1 MTDLDTELCNRTN
14 EIGKLIWAH
23 VKDPTRRLSYCL
35 TLASILAFHPIAV
48 KEEDSVKYM
57 KGVDRILALMR
68 ENAILLWTQVRR
80 LKP

>member
-23 VKDPTRRLSYCL
+23 VKDPKIRLSYCL
-35 TLASILAFHPIAV
+35 TLATILAFHPIAV

-57 KGVDRILALMR
+57 KEVDRILFIMR
-68 ENAILLWTQVRR
+68 EHALLIWETVRR
-80 LKP
+80 RKQ